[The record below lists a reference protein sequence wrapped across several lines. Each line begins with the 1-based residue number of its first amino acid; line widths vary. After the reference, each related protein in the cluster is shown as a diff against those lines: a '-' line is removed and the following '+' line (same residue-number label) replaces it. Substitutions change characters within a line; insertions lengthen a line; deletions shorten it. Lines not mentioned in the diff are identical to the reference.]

1 MTDEID
7 ELLANFAKELD
18 YFVFT
23 RDHLAPVMR
32 ELLRAIERCIAD
44 RTDMVARGEGRHLRG
59 TYVEKLG
66 GVQPLLEE
74 WVRIRGSGDRLWDA
88 EHAMS
93 AAQYKRFQAL
103 LSREAAISQGRENF
117 DSLQDHLRRR
127 LLLFEEMTG

>member
-7 ELLANFAKELD
+7 ELLPNFAKELD

-32 ELLRAIERCIAD
+32 AIERCIAD
-44 RTDMVARGEGRHLRG
+44 RTDLVARGEGRHLRG

-74 WVRIRGSGDRLWDA
+74 WVRILGSGDRLWET

-93 AAQYKRFQAL
+93 VAQYQRFQAL
-103 LSREAAISQGRENF
+103 LSREAVISQGRENF
-117 DSLQDHLRRR
+117 DSLQDHLRWR